1 MQRIAC
7 LFFCLLPLCAHAQAV
22 QKDTKAT
29 TAAKKNG
36 STAPVATPAK
46 AMFSDNIVAVFR
58 AVQASGLAGAKSEF
72 ESTTQYE
79 ARLASWKGGTKKYVF
94 VVESNG
100 QPDDFANYTFKYDA
114 DAKEMLLTVGS
125 KYEVSDSVQLRSIRT
140 VLGTY
145 VGVNAFGVKKLITR
159 MVEET
164 YYVKLSP
171 SSPFH
176 LFTWAGP
183 SWFSWGMDPA
193 AARAN
198 KESLRIAVVGT
209 VPSPEATEE
218 KSPAEPTINRPRQVL
233 VYSRTL
239 PFSLEELRV
248 INSRTGATVA
258 SFPSR

>member
-36 STAPVATPAK
+36 STAPVAPPAK
-46 AMFSDNIVAVFR
+46 AMLSDNIVAVFR
-58 AVQASGLAGAKSEF
+58 AVQASGLAGAKGEF
-72 ESTTQYE
+72 ESTAQYE

-94 VVESNG
+94 LIDKDEQSE
-100 QPDDFANYTFKYDA
+100 FEAYYTFEYDA
-114 DAKEMLLTVGS
+114 DAEEMHLTVGCN
-125 KYEVSDSVQLRSIRT
+125 YLAGDTIRLRSIRT

-145 VGVNAFGVKKLITR
+145 VGTNAFGVKKIITR
-159 MVEET
+159 MVENS
-164 YYVKLSP
+164 YFVGLSS
-171 SSPFH
+171 SSPFK
-176 LFTWAGP
+176 LFSKDEYGISFEPAKFTWT
-183 SWFSWGMDPA
+183 MDPA

-218 KSPAEPTINRPRQVL
+218 TSLTEPTINRPRQVL

-239 PFSLEELRV
+239 PFS
-248 INSRTGATVA
+248 
-258 SFPSR
+258 